1 MCLNIVAPF
10 CGSVDSIAGYSKSSR
25 LVVTSSMGFQHNP
38 LLLPSLFTLLCYVCV
53 CAVCGLV
60 GCCVLLY
67 TTTRSSSAPHLGEDF
82 FRREFH
88 DGDNERRQKKKDGK
102 ICASRCRFRFRS
114 FRPAA
119 RTTICKMFA
128 GFLASETI
136 HGFSLDHHRSVNYI
150 YKNISPWLAMRLACL
165 FSSSRV
171 NSNET

>member
-1 MCLNIVAPF
+1 VCLNIVAPF

-25 LVVTSSMGFQHNP
+25 LVVVVTSSMGFQHNP
-38 LLLPSLFTLLCYVCV
+38 LFYFLPFLLFCVMCVCV
-53 CAVCGLV
+53 LFCGLF

-67 TTTRSSSAPHLGEDF
+67 TSSTPIWEKTFSDGNSTMATTKD
-82 FRREFH
+82 
-88 DGDNERRQKKKDGK
+88 DKKKKNGK
-102 ICASRCRFRFRS
+102 ICASRCRFRFRP